1 MLGRGEDGEKC
12 PMVQIGLNKTVD
24 KNAITT
30 SVRIFFPERVKVTHR
45 CISIII
51 HIKSSHSL
59 TFSISVRD

>member
-30 SVRIFFPERVKVTHR
+30 SVCIFFSRE
-45 CISIII
+45 S
-51 HIKSSHSL
+51 KSY
-59 TFSISVRD
+59 TQMY